1 MEEGSIITNLEQ
13 CMLIQE
19 IDMTDGLWM
28 VNVEMIQ
35 DIQELER

>member
-19 IDMTDGLWM
+19 IDMTDGYWM

-35 DIQELER
+35 DIQGLES

>member
-1 MEEGSIITNLEQ
+1 MDEGSIITNLEQ